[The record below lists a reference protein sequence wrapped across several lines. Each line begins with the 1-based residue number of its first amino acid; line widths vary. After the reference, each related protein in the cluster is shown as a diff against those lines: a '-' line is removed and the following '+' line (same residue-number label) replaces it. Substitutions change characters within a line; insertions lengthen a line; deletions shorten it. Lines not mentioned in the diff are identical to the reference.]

1 MRSLFF
7 LFALLMAFSGLAVP
21 EAVIARRA
29 VRDPVIDGRLTEPDW
44 KSARW
49 VTLDRSRP
57 ARPRTDGEWNELSR
71 MVGEYVKQQFAQNV
85 QAAALWSERGLYF
98 AFIVEDTDIIG
109 RMKEGEL
116 LWLEDVVELFLAR
129 NARSGEKHLEIQ
141 LNPTNAMMLNPPEG
155 IRFNRPASAV
165 AVDGSLNSHLE
176 FDRQWTAEL
185 FLPWE
190 ELMRTGLASPPTDE
204 NAGRVAAVR
213 FASWDLTICT
223 QLRINRFT
231 GPGTDDPH
239 FPEFYRLLVCEGFES
254 TKP

>member
-1 MRSLFF
+1 M
-7 LFALLMAFSGLAVP
+7 
-21 EAVIARRA
+21 
-29 VRDPVIDGRLTEPDW
+29 
-44 KSARW
+44 
-49 VTLDRSRP
+49 
-57 ARPRTDGEWNELSR
+57 
-71 MVGEYVKQQFAQNV
+71 
-85 QAAALWSERGLYF
+85 YF

-190 ELMRTGLASPPTDE
+190 ELMRTGLASPPTGE

>member
-29 VRDPVIDGRLTEPDW
+29 VREPVIDGRLTEPDW
-44 KSARW
+44 KNARW

-129 NARSGEKHLEIQ
+129 NARSGEKHPVAPLDVRAHERFD
-141 LNPTNAMMLNPPEG
+141 LLPP
-155 IRFNRPASAV
+155 RRDPV
-165 AVDGSLNSHLE
+165 VL
-176 FDRQWTAEL
+176 L
-185 FLPWE
+185 FPD
-190 ELMRTGLASPPTDE
+190 TGLLH
-204 NAGRVAAVR
+204 
-213 FASWDLTICT
+213 DLGIGI
-223 QLRINRFT
+223 LAFT
-231 GPGTDDPH
+231 LHNQD
-239 FPEFYRLLVCEGFES
+239 F
-254 TKP
+254 